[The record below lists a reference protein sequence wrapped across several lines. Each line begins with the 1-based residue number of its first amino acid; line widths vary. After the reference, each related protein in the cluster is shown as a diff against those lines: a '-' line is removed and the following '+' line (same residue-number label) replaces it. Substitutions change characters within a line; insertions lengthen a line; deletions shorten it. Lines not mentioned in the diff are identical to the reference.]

1 MLAAAVFGMKN
12 EQHMYGR
19 QLEPSA
25 RRGARDPTAP
35 SRSPATL
42 VISLSPVGPRP

>member
-12 EQHMYGR
+12 EQHMHGR

-25 RRGARDPTAP
+25 RCGARDPRARAP
-35 SRSPATL
+35 LPPWL
-42 VISLSPVGPRP
+42 LPPLQWGPPT

>member
-1 MLAAAVFGMKN
+1 MLAAAVFSMKN

-25 RRGARDPTAP
+25 RCRAGTPRLPV
-35 SRSPATL
+35 TL
-42 VISLSPVGPRP
+42 VIALSPCA